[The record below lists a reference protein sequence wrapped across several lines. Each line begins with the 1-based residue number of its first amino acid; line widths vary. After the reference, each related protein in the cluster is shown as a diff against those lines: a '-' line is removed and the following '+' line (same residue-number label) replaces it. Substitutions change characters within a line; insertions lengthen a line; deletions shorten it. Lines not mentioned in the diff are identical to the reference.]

1 MKSIVIHFAG
11 VVLISLILLG
21 VGVERASVG
30 TVYSDPVAKIRA
42 QDESM
47 YANMAL
53 RQASTGDWLT
63 PKVMGRYLLQKPPL
77 LTWLAGL
84 SLKFF
89 GTSLFALRLP
99 ALAAAI
105 FCTVVVFALARGSG
119 SPMPGWAAVLLLLSN
134 SLWHIFARL
143 CYTDMLLVGCIT
155 GSVATFLYDPL
166 LERRRSLW
174 GFAAFC
180 ATAVMAKNT
189 AGLLPFV
196 IVAVYWILAD
206 RSRRPSPARITL
218 ALALSVALVA
228 PWHIY
233 QIVAHRQWFWSD
245 YVQTQLLVF
254 GLHPPAQSSTESQL
268 AFYSKRL
275 ILTDPVL
282 FVLLIVAIPFLIRD
296 VRRRAA
302 TMPAVILA
310 WLAVTVGALLLFR
323 YRNLPYALYLI
334 PPACL
339 AAAVYGPVFSRR
351 SSKISLAA
359 LVLVFALKCFSPG
372 QPWGIT
378 FGAAEPLPAVA
389 ALHSYYELA
398 RPNELILVDS
408 DDDLYAAA
416 LPLPRVRYCFLD
428 PDNVV
433 SKYAPHYATLGI
445 TLTEEEF
452 ENLDYLEPAYE
463 ARLKEW
469 GLDSPEPIGTAIV
482 ITSRAMLPR
491 LFRAYRNSDF
501 YVSDADW
508 ELLQH
513 ATPVDQT
520 HQTITAS
527 NGRKFLLARY
537 PSQRMTAHLTQ
548 VPAGW

>member
-1 MKSIVIHFAG
+1 
-11 VVLISLILLG
+11 
-21 VGVERASVG
+21 
-30 TVYSDPVAKIRA
+30 
-42 QDESM
+42 
-47 YANMAL
+47 
-53 RQASTGDWLT
+53 
-63 PKVMGRYLLQKPPL
+63 
-77 LTWLAGL
+77 
-84 SLKFF
+84 
-89 GTSLFALRLP
+89 
-99 ALAAAI
+99 
-105 FCTVVVFALARGSG
+105 
-119 SPMPGWAAVLLLLSN
+119 
-134 SLWHIFARL
+134 
-143 CYTDMLLVGCIT
+143 
-155 GSVATFLYDPL
+155 
-166 LERRRSLW
+166 
-174 GFAAFC
+174 
-180 ATAVMAKNT
+180 
-189 AGLLPFV
+189 V

-233 QIVAHRQWFWSD
+233 QIVAHGQWFWSD

-508 ELLQH
+508 ELLQR